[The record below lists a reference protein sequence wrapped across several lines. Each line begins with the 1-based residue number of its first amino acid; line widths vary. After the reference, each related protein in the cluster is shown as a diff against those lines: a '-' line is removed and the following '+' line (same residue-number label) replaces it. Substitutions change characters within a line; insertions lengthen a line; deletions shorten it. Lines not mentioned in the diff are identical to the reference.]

1 MARALQTLVDL
12 ELVLELEL
20 EVEVEVGE
28 TSCAPLVF

>member
-20 EVEVEVGE
+20 EVGE
-28 TSCAPLVF
+28 NSCRPPLVF